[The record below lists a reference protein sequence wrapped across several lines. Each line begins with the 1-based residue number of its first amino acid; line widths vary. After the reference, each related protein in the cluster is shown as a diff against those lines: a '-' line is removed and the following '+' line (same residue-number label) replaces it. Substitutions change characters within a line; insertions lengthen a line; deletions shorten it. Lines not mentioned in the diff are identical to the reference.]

1 MNIFLVDINGFTFN
15 SLEKLMNYCKV
26 DEIIDARMNLG
37 SVALRNFYKGK
48 FPQVRYLIKLANST
62 VNRGYT
68 LEYRKGDHETS
79 FGKMLN
85 RICSSTGKVV
95 GVENLIHYVWYY
107 NIMLREE
114 ITALLSPTINQRK
127 CIFSDCPIGSYFY
140 DTSNDLSHIVD
151 LYLKKHRGEWK
162 IDNISKLKSLLQI
175 IKDKI
180 VNAEEN
186 KENYYLSKEG
196 SELFDMNMAYYTKEP
211 QFSHFID
218 VNNICVL
225 YNGGQKIRN
234 LFFEIFS
241 PDQYKYESLPE
252 WDRYNHDIE
261 YIDDYN
267 NDFDDNRDCYKLEHW
282 IKFQEI
288 NREKFFEIEE
298 YDLCKTD
305 KDYQKL
311 KEEKSKWLKWKTKN
325 ELNKYYVLDENY
337 NNYDYREDDEKD
349 NQRDAF
355 YAMHNDIDDIYEND
369 KYDPFWDNIE

>member
-1 MNIFLVDINGFTFN
+1 
-15 SLEKLMNYCKV
+15 
-26 DEIIDARMNLG
+26 
-37 SVALRNFYKGK
+37 
-48 FPQVRYLIKLANST
+48 
-62 VNRGYT
+62 
-68 LEYRKGDHETS
+68 
-79 FGKMLN
+79 
-85 RICSSTGKVV
+85 
-95 GVENLIHYVWYY
+95 
-107 NIMLREE
+107 
-114 ITALLSPTINQRK
+114 
-127 CIFSDCPIGSYFY
+127 
-140 DTSNDLSHIVD
+140 
-151 LYLKKHRGEWK
+151 
-162 IDNISKLKSLLQI
+162 
-175 IKDKI
+175 
-180 VNAEEN
+180 
-186 KENYYLSKEG
+186 
-196 SELFDMNMAYYTKEP
+196 MAYYTKEP